1 MKCGSKKRNVFV
13 LFVSVSFND
22 ISQFSNNNNNKKEGE
37 PSIDPLSPLF
47 FFFFA
52 AIFFTLQVVSENYW
66 KSSQSALG
74 DPHVANAWLMPG

>member
-47 FFFFA
+47 FFFFFLPLSFSRCRLSLRT
-52 AIFFTLQVVSENYW
+52 IGNLPR
-66 KSSQSALG
+66 AL
-74 DPHVANAWLMPG
+74 